1 MKIIQ
6 SILPHIL
13 AVLSGI
19 FIVFLI
25 LDWYN
30 PTMDFVNNPASLN
43 LLGVFCI
50 LSVVHSII
58 TIASN
63 RKTWRENNKI

>member
-1 MKIIQ
+1 
-6 SILPHIL
+6 
-13 AVLSGI
+13 
-19 FIVFLI
+19 
-25 LDWYN
+25 
-30 PTMDFVNNPASLN
+30 MDFVNNPASLK
-43 LLGVFCI
+43 LLGAFCI